1 MRYREFKINEVSRG
15 ILYRTPG
22 EKFFHTKDSNKF
34 LDFQKISNFPFNA
47 PAFQDAT
54 AMKTALSNFQG
65 ENKINQIYW
74 FNQPAGNLA
83 FSIAQFK
90 NENNQDVYYGR
101 YFRTNTGTQQWKNT
115 DFLTLGYQL
124 NKPSSM
130 KASYKLK
137 PADLVATNVE
147 YRNPSEII
155 NQIKDPEIKA
165 GLEMMPESLPSFSL
179 DPKMQPAVQDDL
191 GEVYGPIAIWYGMDV
206 GPQAEDARKFL
217 LENQAWKTCKIIFPQ
232 NKNEGLIDSLLRP
245 AKGVAIGISSKGGK
259 GAKPSVKNLMAGI
272 TALRK
277 KKTPGDQAMLEQYK
291 GAVEMIETV
300 SSYSALEGPIV
311 IGLQRNIIKEDTATA
326 LRSALAGKNISNKQ
340 RQLLVSL
347 TKYKRGNA
355 QSVLGFHALS
365 GLAKLVKDSLNN
377 DKKINIQEAG
387 LKLLNTSPLIQL
399 YTTSKVIEDKITV
412 TGFRSVW
419 PPQFAG
425 TVLFDDRNYQTNR
438 KPNGLMTFA
447 LD

>member
-1 MRYREFKINEVSRG
+1 
-15 ILYRTPG
+15 
-22 EKFFHTKDSNKF
+22 
-34 LDFQKISNFPFNA
+34 
-47 PAFQDAT
+47 
-54 AMKTALSNFQG
+54 
-65 ENKINQIYW
+65 
-74 FNQPAGNLA
+74 
-83 FSIAQFK
+83 
-90 NENNQDVYYGR
+90 
-101 YFRTNTGTQQWKNT
+101 
-115 DFLTLGYQL
+115 
-124 NKPSSM
+124 
-130 KASYKLK
+130 
-137 PADLVATNVE
+137 
-147 YRNPSEII
+147 
-155 NQIKDPEIKA
+155 
-165 GLEMMPESLPSFSL
+165 
-179 DPKMQPAVQDDL
+179 
-191 GEVYGPIAIWYGMDV
+191 
-206 GPQAEDARKFL
+206 
-217 LENQAWKTCKIIFPQ
+217 
-232 NKNEGLIDSLLRP
+232 
-245 AKGVAIGISSKGGK
+245 
-259 GAKPSVKNLMAGI
+259 MAGI

-277 KKTPGDQAMLEQYK
+277 KKTPGDQAMLEEYK

-326 LRSALAGKNISNKQ
+326 LRSALAGKNISNTQ
-340 RQLLVSL
+340 RQLLVEL